1 MFSLGENSRVLGA
14 GHLILNVLRALTL
27 VGLAIVMTAHWAMII
42 LSIMKGHF
50 DFFDFITHFFVF
62 LIAILLFVSELNLRW
77 FASWYERNW
86 PVLCPGHSFAWLGV
100 ALVIIGCQIL
110 GDLVKPAYS
119 TETIGL
125 AFWRVIVAA
134 GILSLTFGFFNIIA
148 SIVFRV
154 PERDI
159 TARQIR
165 SQGSLASQSA
175 SGSKSIDDSF
185 SQDYSSAHR
194 DNFSARGYF
203 KEMDAEGPAR
213 LKRLTKAYCAKT
225 FRKSRIQISKPIPQD
240 TMDCERGLDRASPI
254 MPDVQRPPTGL
265 HPALNPALNRSS
277 GSRYSEANMS
287 RF

>member
-14 GHLILNVLRALTL
+14 GHLVLNALRALTL
-27 VGLAIVMTAHWAMII
+27 IGLGVVMTAHWAMII

-62 LIAILLFVSELNLRW
+62 LIAILLFISELNLRF

-86 PVLCPGHSFAWLGV
+86 PVLSPEHSLAWLGG
-100 ALVIIGCQIL
+100 ALVVIGCQIM
-110 GDLVKPAYS
+110 GDLVKPAYNID
-119 TETIGL
+119 TIGL

-154 PERDI
+154 PERQI
-159 TARQIR
+159 TARGIR
-165 SQGSLASQSA
+165 SQGSLAPQSI
-175 SGSKSIDDSF
+175 SSKSIDDGF

-203 KEMDAEGPAR
+203 KEMGEEDEPSH
-213 LKRLTKAYCAKT
+213 LKRLTRAFNPKT

-240 TMDCERGLDRASPI
+240 NMDCERGLDRASPI
-254 MPDVQRPPTGL
+254 MPQALRPPTAL
-265 HPALNPALNRSS
+265 HPALTGNS
-277 GSRYSEANMS
+277 SRYSEAHMD